1 MKDPS
6 LLYRKRIAEDK
17 IKRFEFVVPNKK
29 LYVAVL
35 RAEIVHELCGKFSPE
50 SKESFCPK

>member
-50 SKESFCPK
+50 S